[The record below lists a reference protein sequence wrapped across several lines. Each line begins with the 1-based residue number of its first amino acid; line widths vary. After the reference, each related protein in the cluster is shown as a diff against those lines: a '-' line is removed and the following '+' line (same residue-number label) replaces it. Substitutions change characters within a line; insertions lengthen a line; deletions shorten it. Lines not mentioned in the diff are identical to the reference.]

1 MAYQITNPTMIE
13 DQQYDSNQHNTLGQP
28 LAQTPPDNGSRI
40 SNDYSNDTR
49 TAQDHKRDLL
59 AAQKSTQSLQDPNSN
74 SSNTYV
80 GRNGFKYSMVDDS
93 RAGQVRQAMQ
103 GYLTASL
110 AGYDPGKAANFASQG
125 VTNLIATGK
134 RQSMIKQL
142 EDDPENYNQL
152 DIQKYI
158 QTGNLKDLTANKG
171 KWTNNNG
178 ILTNDLTGET
188 RDAGM
193 SSEQQFTNDLNQSK
207 FEEDQRHNQATEA
220 NDATKAGFENQRIGN
235 DTARL
240 EFDKSQAA
248 YKQQRDQ
255 TKDQKS
261 YEDQNMQKQAVAV
274 QGNQTIAIGK
284 DILTDPN
291 FQHSGTNLKTQA
303 YRGFSSGLG
312 DNISGGMRSKQEQ
325 YNHMGTVLGNA
336 SLYLDA
342 GNKRIFAKEMEN
354 AGKQFQPIDF
364 EKMSFSQIQD
374 AIHNNEWMISRFTQ
388 LAEASKNHEAPP
400 NADQVDYNNQYGSNA
415 QPPRAGQQPTA
426 KGRKNY
432 NYLW

>member
-28 LAQTPPDNGSRI
+28 LSQTPPNNGARI
-40 SNDYSNDTR
+40 ANDYSNDNR
-49 TAQDHKRDLL
+49 ESFDHKHDLL
-59 AAQKSTQSLQDPNSN
+59 AAQKSTQNLQDPNADSTN
-74 SSNTYV
+74 SYT
-80 GRNGFKYSMVDDS
+80 GRNGFKYDLVDDS

-125 VTNLIATGK
+125 VSNLIATGK
-134 RQSMIKQL
+134 RQAMIKQL
-142 EDDPENYNQL
+142 EDDPEGYNQL
-152 DIQKYI
+152 DIQKWI

-171 KWTNNNG
+171 KWTIKDGQKINE
-178 ILTNDLTGET
+178 LTGEVLDIGIT
-188 RDAGM
+188 QQ
-193 SSEQQFTNDLNQSK
+193 QQFTNNLNQSK

-255 TKDQKS
+255 VKDQKG

-400 NADQVDYNNQYGSNA
+400 NADQVDYNNQYGGN
-415 QPPRAGQQPTA
+415 QQLPRGQQPAA
-426 KGRKNY
+426 KGGKNY
-432 NYLW
+432 SGLW